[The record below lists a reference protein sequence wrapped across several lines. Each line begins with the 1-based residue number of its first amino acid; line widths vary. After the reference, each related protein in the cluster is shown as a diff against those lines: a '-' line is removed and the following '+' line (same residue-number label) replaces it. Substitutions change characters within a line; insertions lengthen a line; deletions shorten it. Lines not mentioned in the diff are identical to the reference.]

1 MATATLWSNVQ
12 VAMESA
18 RAAGK
23 TVSAIAKE
31 AAPATVSA
39 TANGYSD
46 GDYVVMDVTGMYQI
60 DDRVFR
66 VDNAALDAFD
76 LEGETTTTYD
86 TFAAGSA
93 YKLTL
98 GTTLAVLTSLSASGG
113 GANFIDI
120 TTIHDNVA
128 KSIPGLAAA
137 ATYSF
142 EAIWDVSDAG
152 LAALK
157 VASDQRAQ
165 KAFKFTFSNGQ
176 IMVFLGYVNA
186 TLLPIGSNQELV
198 KTTVE
203 ITMFGTP
210 TYYTA

>member
-142 EAIWDVSDAG
+142 EAIWDVADAG